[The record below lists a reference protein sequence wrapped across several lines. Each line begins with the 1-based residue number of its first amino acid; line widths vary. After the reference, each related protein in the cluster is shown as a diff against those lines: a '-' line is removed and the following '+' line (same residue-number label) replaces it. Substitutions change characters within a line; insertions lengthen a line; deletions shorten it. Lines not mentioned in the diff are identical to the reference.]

1 MGHVVNPIS
10 FRLYNIRYWNNNW
23 FTYNNSNY
31 SYLSNQDILLQRF
44 FKRIFSFT
52 LDSTFMGLVF
62 VNLKILRSFN
72 SLSLYIYIHDSF
84 LDLLFF
90 GLKKHAR
97 FLRIKKSLNRVM
109 YHKKYRKK
117 LVKTLSGA
125 KNIGKTLRLLKRRKL
140 LRYSRKLFFLF
151 LKNKIL
157 NIFWR
162 FFKTAML
169 FHLKRFF
176 PSLKTDIFIMGLS
189 KKHVN
194 ASIVSEFFFIRL
206 KQYYTI
212 WEVLKNINF
221 LFRGLMKKKKRFV
234 KGYKIMCCGRFSRKQ
249 RTTYNWKSFGSLA
262 LSTVKSRLDYS
273 YRTIALKYSSCTI
286 KVWVRLGKTKR
297 RKLYDFVV

>member
-1 MGHVVNPIS
+1 
-10 FRLYNIRYWNNNW
+10 
-23 FTYNNSNY
+23 
-31 SYLSNQDILLQRF
+31 
-44 FKRIFSFT
+44 
-52 LDSTFMGLVF
+52 MGLVF

-157 NIFWR
+157 NIF
-162 FFKTAML
+162 
-169 FHLKRFF
+169 
-176 PSLKTDIFIMGLS
+176 
-189 KKHVN
+189 
-194 ASIVSEFFFIRL
+194 
-206 KQYYTI
+206 
-212 WEVLKNINF
+212 
-221 LFRGLMKKKKRFV
+221 
-234 KGYKIMCCGRFSRKQ
+234 
-249 RTTYNWKSFGSLA
+249 
-262 LSTVKSRLDYS
+262 
-273 YRTIALKYSSCTI
+273 
-286 KVWVRLGKTKR
+286 
-297 RKLYDFVV
+297 